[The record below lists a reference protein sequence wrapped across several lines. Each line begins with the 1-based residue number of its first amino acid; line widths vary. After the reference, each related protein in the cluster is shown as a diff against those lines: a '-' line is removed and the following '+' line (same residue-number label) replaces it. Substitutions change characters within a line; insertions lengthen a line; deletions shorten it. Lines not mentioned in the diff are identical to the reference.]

1 MPCPVVNWRK
11 KKGRS
16 VGIMTAHEAIQELL
30 KIQQYCTPRSLAA
43 VDYAI
48 RAIQEKEAREKAEK
62 E

>member
-1 MPCPVVNWRK
+1 
-11 KKGRS
+11 
-16 VGIMTAHEAIQELL
+16 MTAHEAIQELL